1 MIFFDMFLFLGHDR
15 ERDFDGI
22 FFVCLFKQEAEVD
35 MYFCLFKQRANAGL
49 VVQLAWLMVWWKQ
62 PHLGC

>member
-1 MIFFDMFLFLGHDR
+1 MIFFDMFLFLGYDR

-35 MYFCLFKQRANAGL
+35 MYVCLFKQRANAGL